1 MSNII
6 KQQWQQ
12 MINNGTMPL
21 FEIQISKDDY
31 LLVDLELSDN
41 GIRFAFDT
49 SPLPPYNVLPVS
61 FDGEIERLGEGVY
74 LLPFDSAC
82 SDGLDSLLEMIYE
95 NIIEGYLIPNNL
107 FYSEE
112 N

>member
-1 MSNII
+1 MFSGGIAGNIANTERDVIMSKVI

-21 FEIQISKDDY
+21 FEIQITESDY

-49 SPLPPYNVLPVS
+49 RPVAPYNVLPVS
-61 FDGEIERLGEGVY
+61 FD
-74 LLPFDSAC
+74 
-82 SDGLDSLLEMIYE
+82 
-95 NIIEGYLIPNNL
+95 
-107 FYSEE
+107 
-112 N
+112 